1 MKTISVWTVIF
12 VAMLVCGAQPAA
24 AQEPGV
30 DAEDCKESKLL
41 SRMPGC
47 GIFECSRKEFDSAT
61 IIINK
66 AGETKELEGEVE
78 NLKLA
83 CPATLSQLQIVRNAE
98 AALKKAGY
106 TILWSGR
113 AEGSDRPHLAAQ
125 KGNQWIGIETDQFNE
140 LPTYIQTA
148 VLVKAMAE
156 QMSASAAAMAEAIAT
171 SGKLD
176 VYGITFATGQATIT
190 PQSDQ
195 VLGDVLAVL
204 YADQTLK
211 LRIEGHT
218 DNVGDKAANQK
229 LSEARARA
237 VVAWLTGKG
246 VDATRLAAAGLG
258 DAQPVADNKT
268 DDGRARNRR
277 VVLVKQ

>member
-1 MKTISVWTVIF
+1 MKTFTLWTGLCLAMSVF
-12 VAMLVCGAQPAA
+12 AAQSAG
-24 AQEPGV
+24 AQEP
-30 DAEDCKESKLL
+30 DAEGCKESKLL

-47 GIFECSRKEFDSAT
+47 SIAECTNKDFDAADLV
-61 IIINK
+61 INK
-66 AGETKELEGEVE
+66 EAETKTVEGVLEQQT
-78 NLKLA
+78 LA
-83 CPATLSQLQIVRNAE
+83 CPAKYSPLQLVRNAE

-106 TILWSGR
+106 TIVFTGPH
-113 AEGSDRPHLAAQ
+113 ANSDTPAVTAH
-125 KGNQWIGIETDQFNE
+125 KGAQWISVQTGYGDP
-140 LPTYIQTA
+140 PTYVMTA
-148 VLVKAMAE
+148 VLVKAMAQE
-156 QMSASAAAMAEAIAT
+156 MAAGAQAIADALNA

-176 VYGITFATGQATIT
+176 IYGITFATGQATIT
-190 PQSDQ
+190 PQSNQ

-204 YADQTLK
+204 QADPSLK

-229 LSEARARA
+229 LSDARARA

-246 VDATRLAAAGLG
+246 IDAGRLSAAGFG

-268 DDGRARNRR
+268 DDGRAKNRR